1 MDNVIIGQSVVITGE
16 LTARED
22 LTVEGL
28 VDGKV
33 DLENNVLTIGQNG
46 TLKAQAIAKTIVV
59 MGKVTGNLTATE
71 TISIRETS
79 TVEGDLVAPRIAIA
93 EGASFQGT
101 IDMRS
106 AKPGRAPVEKKSPTK
121 ATTTAP
127 PQQVV
132 A

>member
-1 MDNVIIGQSVVITGE
+1 MDNVIIGQSVVVTGE

-22 LTVEGL
+22 LTIEGL
-28 VDGKV
+28 VDGKIA
-33 DLENNVLTIGQNG
+33 LEDNVLTIGQNG
-46 TLKAQAIAKTIVV
+46 TLKAQALAKTIVV
-59 MGKVTGNLTATE
+59 MGKVTGNLTASE

-106 AKPGRAPVEKKSPTK
+106 AKSGQAPAERKSPTK
-121 ATTTAP
+121 ETTAP
-127 PQQVV
+127 PRQAV